1 MGKIK
6 YLVILF
12 FLTQC
17 VSTSEKVELT
27 YLDKSKVKLR
37 MNVYKTNK
45 LPAPTVIVMHGC
57 GGISQDHHF
66 WGKSIQS
73 WGFNSVVLDFF
84 LVLQMV
90 MCAADLLFQLLTKE
104 RNKHIPWQVGLKS
117 KNGLIKKLV

>member
-66 WGKSIQS
+66 WGKSIRS
-73 WGFNSVVLDFF
+73 WGFNSVVLDSFSGVTNGDVCSRHS
-84 LVLQMV
+84 LSTPHQR
-90 MCAADLLFQLLTKE
+90 AQQ
-104 RNKHIPWQVGLKS
+104 HIPWQVGLKS